1 MTKISGMK
9 ERGTFHDLGK
19 HIARM
24 FICIAGDGVESF
36 ELSECVEPDGEI
48 RPMPVSP
55 AFDGE
60 CQLCSQTEEE
70 AELIQDIFA
79 ALLAGVYQAR

>member
-1 MTKISGMK
+1 
-9 ERGTFHDLGK
+9 
-19 HIARM
+19 
-24 FICIAGDGVESF
+24 
-36 ELSECVEPDGEI
+36 
-48 RPMPVSP
+48 MPVSP